1 PDPRLVP
8 RDLSPGQV
16 ISRRSLA
23 SRPPCDGRNARDS
36 SLSGGRESRNRSAP
50 RFEPG
55 RHRAGACSSGDINGG
70 AEMSGT
76 ERDTVSVRQDMRLIG
91 PGRMIVPLKAVWTY
105 SRQDP
110 YAVRASFD
118 ADAGE
123 PVNWVFD
130 RDLLVAA
137 LHGPAGIGDV
147 RAWPTV
153 EPDPAAKRPGARK
166 KIFNIAVGPPADRA
180 HFE

>member
-1 PDPRLVP
+1 
-8 RDLSPGQV
+8 
-16 ISRRSLA
+16 
-23 SRPPCDGRNARDS
+23 
-36 SLSGGRESRNRSAP
+36 
-50 RFEPG
+50 
-55 RHRAGACSSGDINGG
+55 
-70 AEMSGT
+70 MSGT

-166 KIFNIAVGPPADRA
+166 KIFNIAVGPPADCV
-180 HFE
+180 HFEASAAVIGAFLARAYELVPAGSESACLDFDDELTELLSQA

>member
-1 PDPRLVP
+1 
-8 RDLSPGQV
+8 
-16 ISRRSLA
+16 
-23 SRPPCDGRNARDS
+23 
-36 SLSGGRESRNRSAP
+36 
-50 RFEPG
+50 
-55 RHRAGACSSGDINGG
+55 
-70 AEMSGT
+70 MSGT
-76 ERDTVSVRQDMRLIG
+76 DYDTVSVRLDMRLIG

-105 SRQDP
+105 RRQDP
-110 YAVRASFD
+110 YAVQVSFD

-180 HFE
+180 HFEASAALIGAFLARAYELVPAGSESACLDFDDELTELLSQA